1 MALEPLP
8 FRGLPPP
15 PGFAMFFYIP
25 AFAAPWKGAQ
35 WEEASNAAM
44 ASSGKGL
51 NPPPLNVDQRLA

>member
-35 WEEASNAAM
+35 WEEASNAAK
-44 ASSGKGL
+44 APCGKEFKGPTTL
-51 NPPPLNVDQRLA
+51 NAGR